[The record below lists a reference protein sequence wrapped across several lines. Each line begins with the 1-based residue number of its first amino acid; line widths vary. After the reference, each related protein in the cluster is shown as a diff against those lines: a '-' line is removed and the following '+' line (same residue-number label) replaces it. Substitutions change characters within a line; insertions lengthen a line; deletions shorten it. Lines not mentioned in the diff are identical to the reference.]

1 MVTTTI
7 VSFLYLLVLISIL
20 SHAYMFCFGRVG
32 EAILPYLHSGSLGVL
47 PLMTSDSSTDDAKA
61 CRAVKLYSFGVQYDE
76 YCDILQHPVLSLK
89 APKILN
95 PKREL

>member
-1 MVTTTI
+1 M
-7 VSFLYLLVLISIL
+7 LI
-20 SHAYMFCFGRVG
+20 CFALAVWARLFSRIYTAAVW
-32 EAILPYLHSGSLGVL
+32 GVL

-89 APKILN
+89 ARKILN